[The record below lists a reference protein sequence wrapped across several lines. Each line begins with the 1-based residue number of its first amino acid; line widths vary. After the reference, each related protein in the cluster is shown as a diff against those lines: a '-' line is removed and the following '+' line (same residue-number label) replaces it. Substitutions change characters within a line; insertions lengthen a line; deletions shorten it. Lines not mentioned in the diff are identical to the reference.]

1 MTDSPPSMLP
11 PTPGRDPARLR
22 LLARLSREQEKGRR
36 LQRELFM
43 LRTELNQVKAR
54 LLRALRGK

>member
-1 MTDSPPSMLP
+1 MLP
-11 PTPGRDPARLR
+11 PEPQPDPTRLR
-22 LLARLSREQEKGRR
+22 LLDRLSREQEKGRR

-54 LLRALRGK
+54 LTRALRSK